1 MAVPY
6 TTRVEAKRLA
16 RLEVKKVIIEE
27 NLPTMN
33 DVNEAIN
40 EAITG
45 AINASY

>member
-1 MAVPY
+1 MAIPY
-6 TTRVEAKRLA
+6 TTRIEARRLA
-16 RLEVKKVIIEE
+16 KLEVKKAVKEE
-27 NLPTMN
+27 NLPTME